1 MKFIKQFFIII
12 CFSFLGELLNR
23 IIPLKIPASI
33 YGLVLL
39 FLALLF
45 GFIKLPQVKETAHF
59 LITIMPIMFI
69 PPGVGLLESW
79 GILREIWMP
88 VFIISVV
95 STVLVMGI
103 SGTVTQMVIR
113 SGKKKDGV
121 TMEENKNE

>member
-1 MKFIKQFFIII
+1 MKYVKQFFIII

-45 GFIKLPQVKETAHF
+45 GIIKLPQVKETAHF

-69 PPGVGLLESW
+69 PPGVGLLDSW
-79 GILREIWMP
+79 GILQKIWIP
-88 VFIISVV
+88 VFVISVI
-95 STVLVMGI
+95 STILVMGI
-103 SGTVTQMVIR
+103 SGKVTEIIIHMGEKQ
-113 SGKKKDGV
+113 KKEDKD
-121 TMEENKNE
+121 NE